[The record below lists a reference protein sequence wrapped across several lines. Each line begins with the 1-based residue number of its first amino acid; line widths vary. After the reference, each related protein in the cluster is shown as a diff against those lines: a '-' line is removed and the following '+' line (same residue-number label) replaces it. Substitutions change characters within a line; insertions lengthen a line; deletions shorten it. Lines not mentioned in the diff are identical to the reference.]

1 MSATG
6 SQVRVGRRA
15 GRSHLSVV
23 RRGSPGRL
31 VRGSTPRVTSYV
43 VASTIVVLAVVF
55 GVLLEQVVLAQS
67 AFKLKGIQDQL
78 VRAET
83 RHKELMLEAA
93 KLESSERIERFA
105 RQELGMIKP
114 DPQSVSYIQADVAP
128 RLGGRMAREG
138 SEVSENVA
146 GTAAGAP

>member
-1 MSATG
+1 MSVQS
-6 SQVRVGRRA
+6 SQVRTGRPTLR
-15 GRSHLSVV
+15 VV
-23 RRGSPGRL
+23 RRSSPRL
-31 VRGSTPRVTSYV
+31 LLRGSTRRLTSYV

-78 VRAET
+78 VKAET

-93 KLESSERIERFA
+93 RLESSERIERFA
-105 RQELGMIKP
+105 RGELGMIKP
-114 DPQSVSYIQADVAP
+114 DAQSVSYIQADVRP
-128 RLGGRMAREG
+128 RIGGRMAQEG
-138 SEVSENVA
+138 SEVSEDVA